1 LLGGNDPRSN
11 AGGRTGRPPRLR
23 MKGTAVAVSTDV
35 GVALVV
41 DPDEEAREA
50 TTQLFEQAGFE
61 VVAVSSGEEALE
73 IARATPPSVVIL
85 EIPLEGV
92 SGYEVCRTLREALG
106 PELPIVFVTGARTE
120 PYDRVAGLLV
130 GADDYVVKP
139 YAADELLARARRLVQ
154 RAQPLTASVVERLT
168 KRELEI
174 LQLLARGLTQA
185 QIAERLVISPKT
197 VGTHIEHILPKLG
210 VRSRAQAV
218 AIAFREELVET
229 G

>member
-1 LLGGNDPRSN
+1 
-11 AGGRTGRPPRLR
+11 